1 MIRRVAF
8 FFLFSL
14 FVPKLQAQVPD
25 TIQIIDGVEILADKI
40 SVFSSGLKIE
50 KIDSTTLSIRQGVSI
65 ATLLAE
71 QSAVTVRSYSPG
83 GIATLSLRG
92 TNSSQSGVFWNGINL
107 QQPNMGMTD
116 LSRISTFDFSDVSL
130 QSGGASAL
138 LGSGVIGGSLH
149 LSNTMNFSSPL
160 KASVLLSGGSAGKL
174 GGAVKISAGNSRLAY
189 TGSFSADWNKNNFWY
204 TTLSGDQERLEHA
217 LVKSASSIHQID
229 YLLNQKQ
236 KLTAAIWYQATDRQI
251 PPTLTMTQSTQQQW
265 DQAIRSSLQWTY
277 SGEKQS
283 FSIRSAFIDEK
294 EHYQNSDALIDAFYH
309 LNTLQAELEY
319 KRSLGKS
326 FSIGSGASADVIRA
340 DVPYYK
346 GIEYQPEGSV
356 WAALAFAHQ
365 KSRIKS
371 VLNLRQDFSKGYQ
384 IPFSPSFSAE
394 IPVFKTVSANLA
406 ISNNFRVPTMNDKYW
421 APGGNPELKPE
432 ESLNM
437 EAGLEFNFKSGDL
450 VQSKINIDYYN
461 LLIDN
466 LIQWVPVSSGIWT
479 PQNVQKVWSHGI
491 EISSKSDMKYAGFKG
506 YFLLGYNYSP
516 SVYKETTPDEIENL
530 DNQLIYIPLH
540 KVQETF
546 YVTRSSWY
554 AMFSY
559 SLTGKRYVQSDNQK
573 SLPSYSI
580 LDLYGGNTFKTKK
593 LSYRLQLELRNLF
606 NTSYQSVLYYPEPG
620 RSFSISLL
628 ITK

>member
-1 MIRRVAF
+1 MIRVVF
-8 FFLFSL
+8 FFLLSL
-14 FVPKLQAQVPD
+14 LVPKLQAQVLD
-25 TIQIIDGVEILADKI
+25 SVQSIDGVEILADKI

-50 KIDSTTLSIRQGVSI
+50 KIDSTILSIRQGVSI

-71 QSAVTVRSYSPG
+71 QSAVSVRSYSPG

-107 QQPNMGMTD
+107 QQPNLGMTD
-116 LSRISTFDFSDVSL
+116 ISRISTFDFSDISL

-149 LSNTMNFSSPL
+149 LSNAMKFSSPL
-160 KASVLLSGGSAGKL
+160 QASVLLSGGTAGKL

-189 TGSFSADWNKNNFWY
+189 TGSLSGDWNKNNFWH
-204 TTLSGDQERLEHA
+204 TTLTGEKERLEHA
-217 LVKSASSIHQID
+217 LVKSVSSIHQVE
-229 YLLNQKQ
+229 YLLNQNQ
-236 KLTAAIWYQATDRQI
+236 KLKAGIWYQATDRQI

-265 DQAIRSSLQWTY
+265 DKAIRSTLQWSY
-277 SGEKQS
+277 SDEKQS
-283 FSIRSAFIDEK
+283 LSMRSAFIDEK
-294 EHYQNSDALIDAFYH
+294 EHYQNSDAMIDAFYH
-309 LNTLQAELEY
+309 VNTFQAEFEY

-326 FSIGSGASADVIRA
+326 FSIGSGATADVIRA
-340 DVPYYK
+340 DVPYYE

-356 WAALAFAHQ
+356 WAALAYAHQ

-384 IPFSPSFSAE
+384 VPFSPSFSAK
-394 IPVFKTVSANLA
+394 IPVLKKVSANVA
-406 ISNNFRVPTMNDKYW
+406 ISKNFRVPTMNDKYW
-421 APGGNPELKPE
+421 VPGGNPDLKPE

-437 EAGLEFNFKSGDL
+437 EAGLEFNVKSGDL
-450 VQSKINIDYYN
+450 VKSKINIEYYN

-491 EISSKSDMKYAGFKG
+491 EISSKSDMKYAGFSG
-506 YFLLGYNYSP
+506 YFLFGYNFSP
-516 SVYKETTPDEIENL
+516 SVYKETTPDEIENI

-546 YVTRSSWY
+546 YVTKGSWY

-573 SLPSYSI
+573 SLPSYSL
-580 LDLYGGNTFKTKK
+580 LDLYGGKTFKSKK
-593 LSYRLQLELRNLF
+593 LSYRLQLELRNLL

>member
-1 MIRRVAF
+1 MIRVVF
-8 FFLFSL
+8 FFLLSL
-14 FVPKLQAQVPD
+14 LVPKLQAQVLD
-25 TIQIIDGVEILADKI
+25 SVQSIDGVEILADKI

-50 KIDSTTLSIRQGVSI
+50 KIDSTILSIRQGVSI

-71 QSAVTVRSYSPG
+71 QSAVSVRSYSPG

-107 QQPNMGMTD
+107 QQPNLGMTD
-116 LSRISTFDFSDVSL
+116 ISRISTFDFSDISI

-149 LSNTMNFSSPL
+149 LSNAMKFSSPL
-160 KASVLLSGGSAGKL
+160 QASVLLSGGTAGKL

-189 TGSFSADWNKNNFWY
+189 TGSLSGDWNKNNFWH
-204 TTLSGDQERLEHA
+204 TTLTGEKERLEHA
-217 LVKSASSIHQID
+217 LVKSVSSIHQVE
-229 YLLNQKQ
+229 YLLNQNQ
-236 KLTAAIWYQATDRQI
+236 KLKAGIWYQATDRQI

-265 DQAIRSSLQWTY
+265 DNAIRSTLQWSY
-277 SGEKQS
+277 SDEKQS
-283 FSIRSAFIDEK
+283 LSMRSAFIDEK
-294 EHYQNSDALIDAFYH
+294 EHYQNSDAMIDAFYH
-309 LNTLQAELEY
+309 VNTFQAEFEY

-326 FSIGSGASADVIRA
+326 FSIGSGATADVIRA
-340 DVPYYK
+340 DVPYYE

-356 WAALAFAHQ
+356 WAALAYAHQ

-384 IPFSPSFSAE
+384 VPFSPSFSAK
-394 IPVFKTVSANLA
+394 IPVLKKVSANVA
-406 ISNNFRVPTMNDKYW
+406 ISKNFRVPTMNDKYW
-421 APGGNPELKPE
+421 VPGGNPDLKPE

-437 EAGLEFNFKSGDL
+437 EAGLEFNVKSGDL
-450 VQSKINIDYYN
+450 VKSKINIEYYN

-491 EISSKSDMKYAGFKG
+491 EISSKSDMKYAGFSG
-506 YFLLGYNYSP
+506 YFLFGYNFSP
-516 SVYKETTPDEIENL
+516 SVYKETTPDEIENI

-546 YVTRSSWY
+546 YVTKGSWY

-573 SLPSYSI
+573 SLPSYSL
-580 LDLYGGNTFKTKK
+580 LDLYGGKTFKSKK
-593 LSYRLQLELRNLF
+593 LSYRLQLELRNLL